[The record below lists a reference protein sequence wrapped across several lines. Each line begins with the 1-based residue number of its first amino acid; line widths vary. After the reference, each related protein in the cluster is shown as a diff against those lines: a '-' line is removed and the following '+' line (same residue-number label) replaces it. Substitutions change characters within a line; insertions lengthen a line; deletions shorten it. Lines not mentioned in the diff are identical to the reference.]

1 MLLKDYIKICCVRKS
16 LSLSELARR
25 AGISPQN
32 LSNKITRNKFS
43 NEDLEA
49 IAKALEANLDIRF
62 VDIATGEVLKD

>member
-49 IAKALEANLDIRF
+49 IAKALDANLDIHF